1 MFNVIFAHALLE
13 VQNKVAKNNK
23 SERARQT
30 KVYASNID
38 KLDKYIGLVTT
49 IEYQFFSCADISY
62 LIP

>member
-23 SERARQT
+23 SEGARHA

-38 KLDKYIGLVTT
+38 KLDKYIGLVT